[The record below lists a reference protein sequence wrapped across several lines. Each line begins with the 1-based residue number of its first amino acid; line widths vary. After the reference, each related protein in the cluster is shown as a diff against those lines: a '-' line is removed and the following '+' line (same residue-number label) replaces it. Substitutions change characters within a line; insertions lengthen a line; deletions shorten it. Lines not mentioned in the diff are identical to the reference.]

1 MAGGGGEEEISPRSD
16 QRNIKGKTNAD
27 PHKKDEGNDLDI
39 TQTLCL
45 IIITESGSFD
55 LISEKLLQS
64 VYVFVNVPTSKQ
76 NFSNRGFKHL
86 NRPK

>member
-39 TQTLCL
+39 TQTLSHNH
-45 IIITESGSFD
+45 IIRI
-55 LISEKLLQS
+55 I
-64 VYVFVNVPTSKQ
+64 
-76 NFSNRGFKHL
+76 
-86 NRPK
+86 